1 MSVNSLPYGKSPEEA
16 AHDLAMNLVLSGH
29 FKTFQKSPEEVF
41 QLFTNAELVFSE
53 LYRNKLKEIESARS
67 KETEEQ
73 YQRTQ
78 C

>member
-41 QLFTNAELVFSE
+41 QLITNAELVFSE
-53 LYRNKLKEIESARS
+53 L
-67 KETEEQ
+67 
-73 YQRTQ
+73 
-78 C
+78 